1 MSPLR
6 FGLTYDYRCPFARN
20 VHEHVLA
27 GLGNGADWE
36 VRFVPFS
43 LSQVHVEEG
52 EPAVWDDP
60 AQAPELLALAAS
72 VAVRERWPAQFLA
85 VHRALF
91 EARHDAGGDLRSA
104 EVVAHALAGAGL
116 EPDTVLAEVEAGWP
130 AAQVRAE
137 HEQAVSE
144 HQVFGVPT
152 FLVGSE
158 AAFVRLMVRPGADPS
173 SSRAIIEQL
182 VTLVGQQ
189 TEINE
194 VKHTSVPR

>member
-27 GLGNGADWE
+27 GLGDGADWE

-173 SSRAIIEQL
+173 RSRAIIEQL

>member
-60 AQAPELLALAAS
+60 ARAPELLALAAS

>member
-173 SSRAIIEQL
+173 RSRAIIEQL

>member
-1 MSPLR
+1 MSVLR

-27 GLGNGADWE
+27 GLGDGADWE
-36 VRFVPFS
+36 VHFVPFS